1 MERYGLLTGASSGI
15 GLAIAKALLQAG
27 WCLYGIGRHF
37 SEDALQQLCRDAE
50 VGGGSFVPVE
60 QDLTDTGKLLELV
73 RGLQKEHTF
82 RLLVNNAGV
91 AYYGP
96 HETVSPKNLHEMV
109 VTNVEVPM
117 LLCGQLMRGLREVS
131 GTIVNVSSVTAT
143 HASPWGCAYGA
154 TKAALSAFSESLF
167 EENRKHGV
175 RVVTIQPDMTATALY
190 RNADFCQ
197 GEEADTYLTP
207 EEVAEAV
214 LYAVNAREGLVL
226 REITLQPQ
234 KRCIKRKG
242 ASARNDMG

>member
-1 MERYGLLTGASSGI
+1 MERDCLLTGASAGI
-15 GLAIAKALLQAG
+15 GLAISEALLREG
-27 WCLYGIGRHF
+27 WCVYGIGRHF
-37 SEDALQQLCRDAE
+37 SADVLRQLNKDAE

-60 QDLTDTGKLLELV
+60 QDLMDTGKLLELV
-73 RGLQKEHTF
+73 KGLQKEHTF

-96 HETVSPKNLHEMV
+96 HETVSPRHLHEMV

-167 EENRKHGV
+167 FRDAG
-175 RVVTIQPDMTATALY
+175 I
-190 RNADFCQ
+190 
-197 GEEADTYLTP
+197 
-207 EEVAEAV
+207 
-214 LYAVNAREGLVL
+214 LV
-226 REITLQPQ
+226 ISSSDST
-234 KRCIKRKG
+234 CF
-242 ASARNDMG
+242 A